1 MCYKVCVFVCFHAPQ
16 VKESERKEIASQ
28 TDKTASGS
36 DSCSRDCSSSINQ
49 VTKCHFCEID
59 STILRL
65 LKNTHTHTSFQKEVC
80 GNKHFT
86 SILKHTVNA
95 KSLDIKFCWCDSG
108 DILHTRIRSHTSPS
122 LPSSQRTY
130 CILPFVHWPL

>member
-65 LKNTHTHTSFQKEVC
+65 LKHTHTSFQKEVC
-80 GNKHFT
+80 GSKHFT

-108 DILHTRIRSHTSPS
+108 DIVHTRIHSHTLPRLCLHHKKRTVYCHLS
-122 LPSSQRTY
+122 L
-130 CILPFVHWPL
+130 